1 MAICPRC
8 KSDLPLLSK
17 ICPVCDFVIQEEGQ
31 ITPEDIVNN
40 LEKVVYQAK
49 SVPVPAFKDSFTAMM
64 VYVMPLIT
72 LMALVMALVTGG
84 LLFWIIAIAAGIY
97 SVVSIIK
104 KIKIKK
110 GPDKLKAL
118 VNEFEYYRGIAVR
131 NFGKSSE
138 VSKLVSS
145 LYGDLYTIVEN
156 HKSSK
161 KKIGII
167 WMIVIAVILILGG
180 GSTVAS
186 VATPSQ
192 EEKQEAE
199 KLEAIAQ
206 EAEKEGMKAEVA
218 QAWAKA
224 VEDYVK
230 AGYDEI
236 SGEEARLN
244 VVKEIIKSDVEAADK
259 FFKQYCEGQMGDVQC
274 AVEIVKAYKN
284 VSEQKAQDFINSV
297 KLRYSSDVN
306 KLKKLL

>member
-49 SVPVPAFKDSFTAMM
+49 SVPVPAFKDSFIAMM

-167 WMIVIAVILILGG
+167 WMIVIAVFLILGG

-244 VVKEIIKSDVEAADK
+244 VVKEIIKSDVEAAEK

-274 AVEIVKAYKN
+274 AVEIVKAYKS

>member
-49 SVPVPAFKDSFTAMM
+49 SVSVPAFKDSFTAMM

-84 LLFWIIAIAAGIY
+84 LLFWIIAIVAGIY

-244 VVKEIIKSDVEAADK
+244 VVKEIIKSDVEAAEK

>member
-49 SVPVPAFKDSFTAMM
+49 SVTVPAFKDSFTAMM

-244 VVKEIIKSDVEAADK
+244 VVKEIIKSDVEAAEK

-274 AVEIVKAYKN
+274 AVEIVKAYKS
-284 VSEQKAQDFINSV
+284 VSEQKAHDFINSV